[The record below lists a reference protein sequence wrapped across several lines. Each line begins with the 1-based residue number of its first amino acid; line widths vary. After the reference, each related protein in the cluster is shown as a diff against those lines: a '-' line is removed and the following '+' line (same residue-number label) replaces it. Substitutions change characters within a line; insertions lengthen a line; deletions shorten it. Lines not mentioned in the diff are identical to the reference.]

1 MLLSHKTM
9 IRLRADEANIIG
21 HMCYA
26 AYKLWNICNYER
38 LHYQEL
44 NLEKYPDWYYQK
56 SHHKD
61 DLWYKSMPSQTA
73 QEVCKQLDKAWRSY
87 YALVKSGGIEN
98 PKPPRFK
105 QEGICITYMQN
116 GMKHRKDT
124 GMIRLSLPKKLKAY
138 MSETYEIDE
147 KYLFLKNKIFQ
158 DIDNIKQIRM
168 YPPQRDGRMD
178 IIVIYEAADEPQ
190 LEDNGNYLSIDLGL
204 HNLMTCYDSSGRA
217 FILGRQY
224 LSIARYYDKEIG
236 RVQKEWWTTQKI
248 MGIRYPKTSK
258 HLQRL
263 YAKKKQSIH
272 DYLHKIT
279 HHVVEYCADRNINT
293 LVIGDIR
300 KIRTGNDL
308 GRKTNQKL
316 HALPYDQIYMMLE
329 YKLARKGIRMIR
341 QEESYSSQCSPYAPE
356 VSAENAEKKNRIR
369 RGLYQDNGKIFH
381 ADAVGAY
388 NIMRKYHAVS
398 GIKKELPVSGL
409 NKVEI
414 IKVAV

>member
-9 IRLRADEANIIG
+9 IRLQADEANIIG

-44 NLEKYPDWYYQK
+44 QMEKYPDWYYQK

-61 DLWYKSMPSQTA
+61 NVWYKSLPSQTA
-73 QEVCKQLDKAWRSY
+73 QEICKQLDKAWRSY

-116 GMKHRKDT
+116 GMKHSKDT
-124 GMIRLSLPKKLKAY
+124 GMIRLSLPKNLKAY
-138 MSETYEIDE
+138 MSETYGIDE

-158 DIDNIKQIRM
+158 DIDNMKQIRL
-168 YPPQRDGRMD
+168 YPPKADGKME
-178 IIVIYEAADEPQ
+178 IIVIYEVADEPQ

-204 HNLMTCYDSSGRA
+204 HNLLTCYDSRGRA
-217 FILGRQY
+217 FIVGRQY
-224 LSIARYYDKEIG
+224 LSIARYFDKEIG
-236 RVQKEWWTTQKI
+236 RVQSEWWTMQKK

-263 YAKKKQSIH
+263 HAKKKHSIN
-272 DYLHKIT
+272 DYLHKIS
-279 HHVVEYCADRNINT
+279 HHVVEYCAERKINT
-293 LVIGDIR
+293 VVIGDIR

-369 RGLYQDNGKIFH
+369 RGLYQDKGKVFH

-398 GIKKELPVSGL
+398 GKKKEMPVSGL
-409 NKVEI
+409 EKVENV
-414 IKVAV
+414 KVAV

>member
-1 MLLSHKTM
+1 MLLSHKTS
-9 IRLRADEANIIG
+9 IRLQADEANIIG

-44 NLEKYPDWYYQK
+44 GMEKYPDWYYQK

-61 DLWYKSMPSQTA
+61 NLWYKSLPSQTA
-73 QEVCKQLDKAWRSY
+73 QEVCKLLDKAWKSF
-87 YALVKSGGIEN
+87 YALVKSGGVEN

-116 GMKHRKDT
+116 GIKHLKDK
-124 GMIRLSLPKKLKAY
+124 GVIRLALPKKLKTY
-138 MSETYEIDE
+138 MSEKYGIDE
-147 KYLFLKNKIFQ
+147 KYLFLKNVIFQ
-158 DIDNIKQIRM
+158 DIDNMKQIRL

-178 IIVIYEAADEPQ
+178 IIVVYEVPDVAP

-204 HNLMTCYDSSGRA
+204 HNLMTCYDSSGKA
-217 FILGRQY
+217 FILGRRY
-224 LSIARYYDKEIG
+224 LSITRYFDKEIG
-236 RVQKEWWTTQKI
+236 RVQKEWWSAQAKK
-248 MGIRYPKTSK
+248 GIRYPKISR
-258 HLQRL
+258 HMQRL
-263 YAKKKQSIH
+263 YRKKKDSLH
-272 DYLHKIT
+272 DYLHKVT
-279 HHVVEYCADRNINT
+279 HHLAEYCADKNINT
-293 LVIGDIR
+293 VIIGDIR
-300 KIRTGNDL
+300 KIRERNNL

-316 HALPYDQIYMMLE
+316 HALPYDQIYSMLE

-356 VSAENAEKKNRIR
+356 VNAVGAEKKSRIR
-369 RGLYQDNGKIFH
+369 RGLYQDHGKVFN

-388 NIMRKYHAVS
+388 NIMRKYHVIS
-398 GIKKELPVSGL
+398 GVKKELPVSGL
-409 NKVEI
+409 EKVEN

>member
-1 MLLSHKTM
+1 MLLSHKTS
-9 IRLRADEANIIG
+9 IRLQADEANIIG

-44 NLEKYPDWYYQK
+44 GLEKYPDWYYQK
-56 SHHKD
+56 SYHKRN
-61 DLWYKSMPSQTA
+61 LWYKSLPSQTA
-73 QEVCKQLDKAWRSY
+73 QEVCKQLDKAWRSF
-87 YALVKSGGIEN
+87 YALVKSGETRN
-98 PKPPRFK
+98 PRPPRFK

-116 GMKHRKDT
+116 GMKHLKEEGT
-124 GMIRLSLPKKLKAY
+124 IRLSLPKNLKTY
-138 MSETYEIDE
+138 MADTYGIDD
-147 KYLFLKNKIFQ
+147 KYLFLKNVLFQ
-158 DIDNIKQIRM
+158 SIDNIKQIKL
-168 YPPQRDGRMD
+168 YTPQPDGRMD
-178 IIVIYEAADEPQ
+178 IIVIYEEADKPR

-204 HNLMTCYDSSGRA
+204 HNLMTCYDSNGRA

-224 LSIARYYDKEIG
+224 LSITRYFDKEIA
-236 RVQKEWWTTQKI
+236 RVQSECSAAQVK

-258 HLQRL
+258 HLLRL
-263 YAKKKQSIH
+263 YAKKKHSVH

-279 HHVVEYCADRNINT
+279 HSLVEYCVAKNINT
-293 LVIGDIR
+293 VVIGDIR
-300 KIRTGNDL
+300 KIRIGHDL

-316 HALPYDQIYMMLE
+316 HALPFDQIYMILE
-329 YKLARKGIRMIR
+329 YKLARKGIHLIR
-341 QEESYSSQCSPYAPE
+341 QEESYSSQCSPFAEE
-356 VSAENAEKKNRIR
+356 VNEIYAEKKNRIR
-369 RGLYQDNGKIFH
+369 RGLYQDRGKVFH

-409 NKVEI
+409 ERVEI

>member
-1 MLLSHKTM
+1 MLLSHKTS
-9 IRLRADEANIIG
+9 IRLQADEANIIG

-38 LHYQEL
+38 LHHQEL
-44 NLEKYPDWYYQK
+44 GLEQYPDWYYQK
-56 SHHKD
+56 SHHKSN
-61 DLWYKSMPSQTA
+61 LWYKSLPSQTA
-73 QEVCKQLDKAWRSY
+73 QEICKQLDKAWKSF

-105 QEGICITYMQN
+105 QEGICITYIQN
-116 GMKHRKDT
+116 GMRHLKEE
-124 GMIRLSLPKKLKAY
+124 GMIRLSLPKNLKTY
-138 MSETYEIDE
+138 MADTYGIDDN
-147 KYLFLKNKIFQ
+147 YLYLKNVIFQ
-158 DIDNIKQIRM
+158 DIENIKQIKL
-168 YPPQRDGRMD
+168 YPPRPDGRMKV
-178 IIVIYEAADEPQ
+178 IVIYEEADEKQ

-224 LSIARYYDKEIG
+224 LSIARYFNKEIA
-236 RVQKEWWTTQKI
+236 RVQREWSSAQAK

-263 YAKKKQSIH
+263 YTKKKNSVR

-279 HHVVEYCADRNINT
+279 HNLVEYCAAEDINT
-293 LVIGDIR
+293 VIIGDIKRIR
-300 KIRTGNDL
+300 KGQDL

-316 HALPYDQIYMMLE
+316 HELPFEQIYTMLE
-329 YKLARKGIRMIR
+329 YKLARKGIRLIR
-341 QEESYSSQCSPYAPE
+341 QEESYSSQCSPYAEE
-356 VSAENAEKKNRIR
+356 VNAENAEKKNRIR
-369 RGLYQDNGKIFH
+369 RGLYQDQGKVFH

-388 NIMRKYHAVS
+388 NIMRKYDAVS

-409 NKVEI
+409 EKVEL